1 MTPDLDDH
9 LDEVLIGGR
18 EQRPVVIVDYDP
30 AWPARFEE
38 QAGRVRHALG
48 PAARVEHIG
57 STAVPG
63 LAAKPIIDML
73 LVVTDIDAEFQYL
86 PALADAGLVLRVREP
101 GHRMMRTP
109 ERDAHLHIYGDG
121 APEIRD
127 YRDLRDW
134 LRHDQ
139 ADRDLYASTK
149 RNLAARE
156 WSDVNYYAQA
166 KDGVVAGILAH
177 ARRWR
182 ARIEHAS

>member
-1 MTPDLDDH
+1 MTSDMDRH

-18 EQRPVVIVDYDP
+18 ERRPVVIVDYDP

-38 QAGRVRHALG
+38 QAGRVRRALG
-48 PAARVEHIG
+48 PTARVEHIG

-73 LVVTDIDAEFQYL
+73 LILNDIDAESQYL
-86 PALADAGLVLRVREP
+86 PALVDAGLILRVREP
-101 GHRMMRTP
+101 GHRMLRTT
-109 ERDAHLHIYGDG
+109 ERDVHLHVYSDG
-121 APEIRD
+121 AREIQN

-139 ADRDLYASTK
+139 VDRELYASTK
-149 RNLAARE
+149 RELAARE

-166 KDGVVAGILAH
+166 KDDVIADILAH
-177 ARRWR
+177 ARQRR
-182 ARIEHAS
+182 GRGEHLG